1 MSLSLSLTNALSG
14 LQAAQANLTLISA
27 NIATSQTPGYSR
39 QTLPTTT
46 QVLGAQGNGSVLT
59 GTPQRVSD
67 QVLNANL
74 RVQDSVTEAAST
86 LDSYFQRIQDL
97 FGSVSGATA
106 LTDTLGQ
113 FSSALQTLAT
123 TPEDP
128 VAQANAVA

>member
-27 NIATSQTPGYSR
+27 NIANSQTPGYSR

-74 RVQDSVTEAAST
+74 RVQDSVTAA
-86 LDSYFQRIQDL
+86 
-97 FGSVSGATA
+97 
-106 LTDTLGQ
+106 
-113 FSSALQTLAT
+113 
-123 TPEDP
+123 
-128 VAQANAVA
+128 ANPMVRPMIRR